1 MFGRARA
8 TTDARRLVERERER
22 VYPLTIA
29 DLTRLDS
36 MMTVGPWR
44 ADAENPAVY
53 NIVPS
58 VRWLFDGNDDCNDD
72 DDNRTDSYGRLTE
85 SALATSADQTFI
97 TARGRP
103 RAPSSVQH
111 ADHVRPDGLHG
122 AGTEIDARQTTR
134 TMCLTV
140 VGRYYVARV
149 RVTTVPFVI
158 DFTRAKRFCFR
169 LFRSRVAPLA
179 SPFFFFFFTR
189 PNRWGFWRLAPNRS
203 FSSVPLPLAF
213 VDRFAK
219 FRTRLHAKTNRPRRL
234 RPNGN
239 RWTRSQDSRVNT
251 DEKTVSVH
259 GINIVLND
267 TFLPSKVPKS
277 IDVFQSSAIF
287 LFLLSKR

>member
-1 MFGRARA
+1 M
-8 TTDARRLVERERER
+8 
-22 VYPLTIA
+22 
-29 DLTRLDS
+29 
-36 MMTVGPWR
+36 
-44 ADAENPAVY
+44 
-53 NIVPS
+53 
-58 VRWLFDGNDDCNDD
+58 FDGNDDCNDD
-72 DDNRTDSYGRLTE
+72 DDNRTDSFGRLIE

-97 TARGRP
+97 TAHGRP
-103 RAPSSVQH
+103 HAPSSVQH

-134 TMCLTV
+134 TMCLIV

-149 RVTTVPFVI
+149 RVTTMPFVI

-179 SPFFFFFFTR
+179 SPFFFSRALTVGVFDDS
-189 PNRWGFWRLAPNRS
+189 APNRS
-203 FSSVPLPLAF
+203 FSSVPLPLPF
-213 VDRFAK
+213 VNRFAK

-259 GINIVLND
+259 VINIVLND

-287 LFLLSKR
+287 LILLSKR